1 MIPYGRQDITDLDIE
16 AVISVLRSDY
26 LTQGPVVPLFEE
38 KLKSYTGAGH
48 AIAVNS
54 ATSALHIACLA
65 LGLKQGDILW
75 TSPITFVASAN
86 CGIYC
91 GAKIDFVDIDP
102 DTFNI
107 CPLLLRQKLEKS
119 AQEGALPKIVV
130 VVHMCGKSC
139 DMKSISKL
147 SKEFGFTVIEDA
159 SHAIGGR
166 YGDEPIGC
174 CRYSDIAVFSF
185 HPVKIITTCEG
196 GAALT
201 NNENLAEKMALYRS
215 HGITREQSK
224 MTNFHDAPWY
234 YEQVTLGYNYRMTEL
249 QAALGVSQLDRIDSY
264 VESRHKIANKY
275 NISFSD
281 LPLTTQ
287 RQTSED
293 FSAFHLFIIQCQ
305 KGIRDE
311 LFQRLKS
318 KSVGVNLHY
327 IPVHTQ
333 PFYKN
338 MGFLYG
344 DFPNAEKY
352 YTQAITLPLYPK
364 LTEDDQEFVIEIV
377 RRTLICSDANT

>member
-1 MIPYGRQDITDLDIE
+1 MIPYGRQDITESDID

-26 LTQGPVVPLFEE
+26 LTQGPVVPLFED
-38 KLKSYTGAGH
+38 KLKSYTGADH
-48 AIAVNS
+48 AVAVNS

-65 LGLKQGDILW
+65 LGLEQGDILW

-86 CGIYC
+86 CGVYC

-119 AQEGALPKIVV
+119 AQEGALPKIVI

-139 DMKSISKL
+139 DMKSISLL
-147 SKEFGFTVIEDA
+147 SKEFGFAVIEDA

-166 YGDEPIGC
+166 YCDEPIGC
-174 CRYSDIAVFSF
+174 CRYSDVTVFSF

-201 NNENLAEKMALYRS
+201 NNKNLAEKMVLYRS
-215 HGITREQSK
+215 HGITRDPSK

-234 YEQVTLGYNYRMTEL
+234 YEQVTLGFNYRMTEL

-264 VESRHKIANKY
+264 VESRHKVANKY
-275 NISFSD
+275 KISFAD

-287 RQTSED
+287 RQTLDD
-293 FSAFHLFIIQCQ
+293 FSAFHLFVIQCE
-305 KGIRDE
+305 GGNRDK
-311 LFQRLKS
+311 LFQKLRGNN
-318 KSVGVNLHY
+318 VGVNLHY

-338 MGFLYG
+338 MGFSYG
-344 DFPNAEKY
+344 DYPNAEKY

-364 LTEDDQEFVIEIV
+364 LSNDDQDFIIEIV
-377 RRTLICSDANT
+377 RRTLNCSNANT